1 MYACNQSVVANGAD
15 AAMAVVVWCG
25 IYRDV
30 VVVVMS
36 ERANHQGVPYALSLS
51 QTDKGKKSLL

>member
-1 MYACNQSVVANGAD
+1 
-15 AAMAVVVWCG
+15 MAVVVWCG
-25 IYRDV
+25 IYRDVV